1 MCIKSALLFHLN
13 DYSTQI
19 NYYNMFVCVCAFRMG
34 WFLLFEWIHTSQI
47 VRFSHVYERARWNG
61 GAYRVEQIIDRYRIG
76 AKRCNAMQCN
86 DRKQKPHERN
96 KHTIIRIR
104 KIHHKTNE
112 WLKETEGIGR
122 IKCLIYDEVVQT
134 RIKYLH
140 ISIIH
145 PWQRWLKLP
154 ALQPCS
160 VLHFTLLCYMHLY
173 IIIISL
179 WLGAFVR

>member
-1 MCIKSALLFHLN
+1 
-13 DYSTQI
+13 
-19 NYYNMFVCVCAFRMG
+19 
-34 WFLLFEWIHTSQI
+34 
-47 VRFSHVYERARWNG
+47 
-61 GAYRVEQIIDRYRIG
+61 
-76 AKRCNAMQCN
+76 MQCN
-86 DRKQKPHERN
+86 DWKQKPHERN

-104 KIHHKTNE
+104 KIHRKTNE

-160 VLHFTLLCYMHLY
+160 VLHFTLPCYMHLY
-173 IIIISL
+173 IIIIIGL
-179 WLGAFVR
+179 WLGAFVRWLSFQFDGMWNAYQSILFCYSFPKLYEFNCNCNCDCDCILFQSYSFVK